1 MELKKWKQTMVGS
14 LDICTEFKNV
24 MKYIK
29 TLIFALLFTMVMPQS
44 QAGDTTM
51 VYTQVQVE
59 YGIVSP

>member
-1 MELKKWKQTMVGS
+1 MVGS